1 VNPEAVLDMA
11 KKSAKAK
18 PHLDPERKPMVVQIR
33 GSASYKVWAERVAV
47 FDGST
52 LAALYDRAV
61 RQYAKSIGFP
71 DGPPVR

>member
-1 VNPEAVLDMA
+1 MFTDTVPDMA
-11 KKSAKAK
+11 KRSAKTSRQ
-18 PHLDPERKPMVVQIR
+18 PDPERKPMVVQIR
-33 GSASYKVWAERVAV
+33 GSAEYKAWAERVAI

>member
-1 VNPEAVLDMA
+1 MFSSTVPDVPKKRPQRSQPEPD
-11 KKSAKAK
+11 
-18 PHLDPERKPMVVQIR
+18 RKPMVVQIR
-33 GSASYKVWAERVAV
+33 GSAEYKAWAEKVAV

-61 RQYAKSIGFP
+61 RQYAKTIGFP